1 MASSSDQKTRQ
12 LYGFGPFR
20 VDPEKELLLREDEA
34 VPIAPKAFQVL
45 LVLMHHSKQVV
56 TKDDLLK
63 TIWPDTFVEEANLSR
78 NIFLLRKALGESPQ
92 DHQYIVTV
100 PGRGY
105 RFAEDVQIV
114 PEGELDIVAASH
126 ATVQM
131 QVEET
136 RPWTWIALAAVLLV
150 AMAFVGFRLFA
161 HRSPVLTE
169 KDTIVLADFA
179 NSTGDPIFDGTLR
192 QGLAIQLE
200 QSPFMA
206 IMDDEEMQR
215 VLRLMSRPADAPI
228 TNAIAHEIC
237 VREGAARTI
246 DGAIASLGKSY
257 VITLQAISCLDGRT
271 LAREQV
277 QTEDKDHVLKALGT
291 AAMALRR
298 KLGESH
304 DSIQKF
310 SVPVEDQVTTPSLEA
325 LQSFSEAMSV
335 MEQGHFL
342 ESVPFLE
349 RSVDLDPNFAAA
361 YEYLAI
367 AYYQAGDWAKTREY
381 AKKAFALI
389 DHVSEW
395 ERDSIAA
402 VYYANTGE
410 SDKENDFHR
419 LGIRNYPRFWGFH
432 NDLSES
438 LIYLGQY
445 KEGLREGLEATD
457 LEPNVEP
464 PYRRQL
470 DAYICLDRI
479 SEAKQLA
486 NKLREREYGG
496 ARIHQRFLE
505 LAYVEDDQAA
515 ISREVQWFSGKPE
528 EYLSLGLQA
537 AYLNLHGQRRASHD
551 LYQRAAG
558 MVERLGLRNAA
569 SDFEEADARADALSG
584 NCLTVRRLG
593 RPALALAICG
603 EAAPAE
609 KLAAE
614 NSKLFPNGTIWNE
627 VQLPEIQAAIA
638 LNRNRPQQSVEL
650 LESAAPYERAF
661 LEAVYLRGLAYLGT
675 RRGTEAAAEF
685 RKIADH
691 RGANW
696 ASDWDHP
703 DWGQYY
709 SLSYLGMARG
719 YALAGD
725 RAYATKAYQDF
736 FALWKD
742 ADPDFPILLQAKV
755 EYARLK

>member
-1 MASSSDQKTRQ
+1 MDSSADQKTRQ

-20 VDPEKELLLREDEA
+20 VDPERELLLREDEA

-45 LVLMHHSKQVV
+45 LVLMRHSKQVV

-78 NIFLLRKALGESPQ
+78 NIFLLRKALGETPQ

-105 RFAEDVQIV
+105 RFADDVQLV
-114 PEGELDIVAASH
+114 PERELNIVAATH
-126 ATVQM
+126 AKVQV

-136 RPWTWIALAAVLLV
+136 RSWPWIAVAAVLVV
-150 AMAFVGFRLFA
+150 AIGVVSFKLFNHHA
-161 HRSPVLTE
+161 PVLSE
-169 KDTIVLADFA
+169 RDTIVLADFT
-179 NSTGDPIFDGTLR
+179 NSTADPIFDRTLR

-200 QSPFMA
+200 QSPFLV
-206 IMDDEEMQR
+206 IMDDEQVQR
-215 VLRLMSRPADAPI
+215 ALRLMSRPEDAGI
-228 TNAIAHEIC
+228 TNAIAREVCI
-237 VREGAARTI
+237 REGGAATI
-246 DGAIASLGKSY
+246 DGAIATLGRNY
-257 VITLQAISCLDGRT
+257 VITLQAISCQDGRT
-271 LAREQV
+271 LARQQV
-277 QTEDKDHVLKALGT
+277 EANDKEHVLSALGT
-291 AAMALRR
+291 AATALRS

-342 ESVPFLE
+342 DAVPFLE
-349 RSVDLDPNFAAA
+349 RSVDLDPKFAAA

-367 AYYQAGDWAKTREY
+367 AYYQAGDSAKTREY
-381 AKKAFALI
+381 AKKAFSMI

-395 ERDSIAA
+395 ERDTIAA

-410 SDKENDFHR
+410 SDKEVSFYR
-419 LGIRNYPRFWGFH
+419 SGIRNYPRFWGFH
-432 NDLSES
+432 NELSES

-445 KEGLREGLEATD
+445 EEGLREGLKAAA
-457 LEPNVEP
+457 LEPKVEP

-470 DAYICLDRI
+470 DAYICLDRLK
-479 SEAKQLA
+479 EADQVA
-486 NKLREREYGG
+486 DKLRKLGLGG
-496 ARIHQRFLE
+496 ARIHQRLLE
-505 LAYVEDDQAA
+505 LAYVEDDRAEIARQ
-515 ISREVQWFSGKPE
+515 IQWFAGKPE

-537 AYLNLHGQRRASHD
+537 AHLNHYGQRRASHD
-551 LYQRAAG
+551 LYERAAD
-558 MVERLGLRNAA
+558 MARRVGLPNVA

-584 NCLTVRRLG
+584 NCKTVRRLR

-609 KLAAE
+609 KLAAA
-614 NSKLFPNGTIWNE
+614 NSMLFPNGTIWNE

-638 LNRNRPQQSVEL
+638 LNRNRPEESVEL
-650 LESAAPYERAF
+650 LESALPFERAF
-661 LEAVYLRGLAYLGT
+661 LEAAYLRGRAYLAMH
-675 RRGTEAAAEF
+675 RGMEAAAEF

-691 RGANW
+691 KGINW

-703 DWGQYY
+703 NWGQYY

-719 YALAGD
+719 FALAGD
-725 RAYATKAYQDF
+725 SAKAKEAFQDF
-736 FALWKD
+736 FALWKN
-742 ADPDFPILLQAKV
+742 ADHDLPILLQAKV
-755 EYARLK
+755 EYARLQ

>member
-1 MASSSDQKTRQ
+1 MASSADQKTRP
-12 LYGFGPFR
+12 LYEFGPFR
-20 VDPEKELLLREDEA
+20 VDPEKELLLRQDEA

-45 LVLMHHSKQVV
+45 LVLMRHSKQVV

-78 NIFLLRKALGESPQ
+78 NIFLLRKALGETPQ

-105 RFAEDVQIV
+105 RFAEDVQMV
-114 PEGELDIVAASH
+114 PERELNIVSASH
-126 ATVQM
+126 TTVEM

-136 RPWTWIALAAVLLV
+136 RPWPWIAAAAGLV
-150 AMAFVGFRLFA
+150 VAIGVVMRLFSHHA
-161 HRSPVLTE
+161 PLFGER
-169 KDTIVLADFA
+169 DTIVLADFA
-179 NSTGDPIFDGTLR
+179 NSTADPIFDGTLR

-200 QSPFMA
+200 QSPFLV
-206 IMDDEEMQR
+206 IMDDEQVQR
-215 VLRLMSRPADAPI
+215 ALRLMSRPADAHI
-228 TNAIAHEIC
+228 TNATAHEIC
-237 VREGAARTI
+237 FREGAAATI
-246 DGAIASLGKSY
+246 DGAIARMGKNY
-257 VITLQAISCLDGRT
+257 VITLQAISCQNGKT

-277 QTEDKDHVLKALGT
+277 EADDKEHVLSALGT
-291 AAMALRR
+291 AATSLRS

-310 SVPVEDQVTTPSLEA
+310 SRPVEDQVTTPSLDA
-325 LQSFSEAMSV
+325 LQSFTEAMSV

-342 ESVPFLE
+342 DAVPFLQ
-349 RSVDLDPNFAAA
+349 RSIDLDPKFAAA

-367 AYYQAGDWAKTREY
+367 AYYQAGDSTKTREY

-389 DHVSEW
+389 GDVSEW
-395 ERDSIAA
+395 ERDTIAA

-410 SDKENDFHR
+410 SGKQIDFYR
-419 LGIRNYPRFWGFH
+419 SGIRNYPRFWGFH

-445 KEGLREGLEATD
+445 EEGLREGLEAAA

-470 DAYICLDRI
+470 DADICLDRLT
-479 SEAKQLA
+479 EADQMA
-486 NKLREREYGG
+486 GKLRKLGLGG

-515 ISREVQWFSGKPE
+515 IAREIQWFAGKPE

-537 AYLNLHGQRRASHD
+537 AYLNHHGRRRASHE
-551 LYQRAAG
+551 LYQRAAD
-558 MVERLGLRNAA
+558 MARRVGLPNVA
-569 SDFEEADARADALSG
+569 SDFEEANARADALSG
-584 NCLTVRRLG
+584 NCQTVRRLG

-609 KLAAE
+609 KLAAG

-638 LNRNRPQQSVEL
+638 LNRLQPEQSVQKL
-650 LESAAPYERAF
+650 QSAAPYERAF
-661 LEAVYLRGLAYLGT
+661 LEAVYLRGRAYLGM
-675 RRGTEAAAEF
+675 RRGAEAAAEF

-691 RGANW
+691 KGINW
-696 ASDWDHP
+696 ASDWSHP
-703 DWGQYY
+703 NWGQYY
-709 SLSYLGMARG
+709 SLSYLGMGRG

-725 RAYATKAYQDF
+725 TEKAKKAFQEF

-742 ADPDFPILLQAKV
+742 ADPDLPILLQAKV
-755 EYARLK
+755 EYARLQ